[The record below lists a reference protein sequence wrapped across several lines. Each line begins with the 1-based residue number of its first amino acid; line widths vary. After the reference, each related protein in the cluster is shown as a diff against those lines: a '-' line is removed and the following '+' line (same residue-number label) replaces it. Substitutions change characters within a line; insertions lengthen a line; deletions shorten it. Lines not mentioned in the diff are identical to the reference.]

1 MCIRD
6 RSSLAQF
13 ERCSRL
19 AQYRAQM
26 ITALLVSVAAAIGAV
41 CRYGLDLAIQ
51 RRHRGV
57 FPLGT
62 TTINV
67 VGSLILG
74 IVTGLAAR
82 HGLNARAAVVA
93 GVGFC
98 GGFTTFSTWTWE
110 TLALAEARANRL
122 ALVNVIGSIGLGLAA
137 AAAGLALTN

>member
-1 MCIRD
+1 
-6 RSSLAQF
+6 
-13 ERCSRL
+13 
-19 AQYRAQM
+19 M
-26 ITALLVSVAAAIGAV
+26 ITALLVAVAAAVGAV
-41 CRYGLDLAIQ
+41 CRYALDLAIQ

-74 IVTGLAAR
+74 IITGLAAH

-110 TLALAEARANRL
+110 TLALAEADANRP
-122 ALVNVIGSIGLGLAA
+122 ALVNVIGSLGLGLAA

>member
-1 MCIRD
+1 MRASSALTPAAPRRWKALSQS
-6 RSSLAQF
+6 RSVK
-13 ERCSRL
+13 
-19 AQYRAQM
+19 
-26 ITALLVSVAAAIGAV
+26 T
-41 CRYGLDLAIQ
+41 
-51 RRHRGV
+51 RRILTEF

-74 IVTGLAAR
+74 IITGLAAR
-82 HGLNARAAVVA
+82 HGLNALAAVVA

-122 ALVNVIGSIGLGLAA
+122 ALVNVIGSLGLGLAA

>member
-1 MCIRD
+1 M
-6 RSSLAQF
+6 
-13 ERCSRL
+13 
-19 AQYRAQM
+19 
-26 ITALLVSVAAAIGAV
+26 TALLVAVAAALGAV
-41 CRYGLDLAIQ
+41 SRYALDLAIQ

-62 TTINV
+62 MTINV
-67 VGSLILG
+67 LGSLILG
-74 IVTGLAAR
+74 IVTGLAAH

-110 TLALAEARANRL
+110 TLALAEARASRL
-122 ALVNVIGSIGLGLAA
+122 ALLNVLGSLALGLAA

>member
-1 MCIRD
+1 
-6 RSSLAQF
+6 
-13 ERCSRL
+13 
-19 AQYRAQM
+19 M
-26 ITALLVSVAAAIGAV
+26 ITALFVAIAAAVGAV
-41 CRYGLDLAIQ
+41 CRYALDLAIQ
-51 RRHRGV
+51 RRHRGA

-74 IVTGLAAR
+74 IITGLAAR
-82 HGLNARAAVVA
+82 HGLNPRAAVVA

-122 ALVNVIGSIGLGLAA
+122 ALVNVIGSLGLGLAA
-137 AAAGLALTN
+137 AAAGLAMTN